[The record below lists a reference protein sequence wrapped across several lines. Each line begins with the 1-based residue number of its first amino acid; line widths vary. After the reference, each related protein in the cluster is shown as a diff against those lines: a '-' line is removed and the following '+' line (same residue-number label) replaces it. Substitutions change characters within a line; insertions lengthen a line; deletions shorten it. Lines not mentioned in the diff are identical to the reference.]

1 MDTDRIIFSQIMD
14 FIPKH
19 QFNQCV
25 HRYRGNYRIRKF
37 SCFDQFLCMAFA
49 QLTFRES
56 LRDIETCLRAMTPKL
71 YHAGFRGHISKSTL
85 ADANERRPWQIYA
98 DFAQILI
105 TKARELYADENF
117 GIELDNAAYALDTTT
132 IDLCLSLFPWA
143 QFRRHKSAVKV
154 HTLMDLKGSIP
165 CFIRITG
172 GSVHE
177 VNILDELIIEPG
189 AFYVM
194 DRGFTDFARLLTF
207 TESMAWF
214 VIRAKANLDY
224 TRTSYR
230 PVNKT
235 TGLRSDQTIT
245 LKGPLTSQYY
255 PVPLRRISYYDVDN
269 QLKLIFLTNNFML
282 DALTITK
289 LYKCRWQIELFF
301 KWLKQHLHIK
311 AFFGTSDNAVK
322 TQIWIAVSIYVL
334 IAIIKKEL
342 LLRQSLAEILQIFSI
357 TLFEKVPL
365 QQALTEIPMQNEIN
379 QNYNQLFLFN
389 L

>member
-1 MDTDRIIFSQIMD
+1 MKGDWVMSANLNIRIPEWLDKI
-14 FIPKH
+14 
-19 QFNQCV
+19 CV
-25 HRYRGNYRIRKF
+25 CPLMAYRRLKYGY
-37 SCFDQFLCMAFA
+37 
-49 QLTFRES
+49 TFRKIYLGEGEFT
-56 LRDIETCLRAMTPKL
+56 IVEP
-71 YHAGFRGHISKSTL
+71 
-85 ADANERRPWQIYA
+85 ADYYA
-98 DFAQILI
+98 LGKFKWILLG
-105 TKARELYADENF
+105 TGYNLYA
-117 GIELDNAAYALDTTT
+117 
-132 IDLCLSLFPWA
+132 
-143 QFRRHKSAVKV
+143 
-154 HTLMDLKGSIP
+154 
-165 CFIRITG
+165 
-172 GSVHE
+172 VHE

-214 VIRAKANLDY
+214 VIRAKSNLDY
-224 TRTSYR
+224 TRTCYR
-230 PVNKT
+230 PVDKT
-235 TGLRSDQTIT
+235 TGLRSDQTIS
-245 LKGPLTSQYY
+245 LKGPLTSHCY
-255 PVPLRRISYYDVDN
+255 PAPLRRIGYYDVDN
-269 QLKLIFLTNNFML
+269 QRKLIFLTNNFTL

-342 LLRQSLAEILQIFSI
+342 LLRQSLAEILQILSI

-365 QQALTEIPMQNEIN
+365 QQALTEIPVQNKIN
-379 QNYNQLFLFN
+379 QNCNQLFLFN

>member
-1 MDTDRIIFSQIMD
+1 MNTERTVFSQLMD

-25 HRYRGNYRIRKF
+25 HRYRGNYRLRSF

-71 YHAGFRGHISKSTL
+71 YHAGFRGHISRSTL

-105 TKARELYADENF
+105 AKARKLYADESF
-117 GIELDNAAYALDTTT
+117 GVDLDNAAYALDTTT

-172 GSVHE
+172 GFVHE
-177 VNILDELIIEPG
+177 VNILDELIVEPG

-214 VIRAKANLDY
+214 VIRAKSNLDY
-224 TRTSYR
+224 ARTAYR
-230 PVNKT
+230 LVDKT
-235 TGLRSDQTIT
+235 TGLRSDQTIS
-245 LKGPLTSQYY
+245 LKGPLTSHYY
-255 PVPLRRISYYDVDN
+255 PLPLRRISYYDVDN
-269 QLKLIFLTNNFML
+269 QQKLVFLTNNFTL

-301 KWLKQHLHIK
+301 KWLKQHLRIK
-311 AFFGTSDNAVK
+311 AFFGTSDNTVK

-365 QQALTEIPMQNEIN
+365 QQALTEITVQNKIN
-379 QNYNQLFLFN
+379 QNYNQLLLFN

>member
-1 MDTDRIIFSQIMD
+1 MNTDRIIFSQLMD
-14 FIPKH
+14 FVPKH

-25 HRYRGNYRIRKF
+25 RRYRGNYRTRSF

-56 LRDIETCLRAMTPKL
+56 LRDIETCLRAMTSKL

-85 ADANERRPWQIYA
+85 ADANERRSWQIYA
-98 DFAQILI
+98 DFAQLLI
-105 TKARELYADENF
+105 ARARVLYADENF
-117 GIELDNAAYALDTTT
+117 GIELANSAYALDTTT
-132 IDLCLSLFPWA
+132 IDLCLTLFPWA

-165 CFIRITG
+165 CFVSITG

-177 VNILDELIIEPG
+177 VKILDQLVLEPG

-194 DRGFTDFARLLTF
+194 DRAFTDFVRLLTF
-207 TESMAWF
+207 TQSMAYF
-214 VIRAKANLDY
+214 IIRAKAGLDY
-224 TRTSYR
+224 TRTRYR
-230 PVNKT
+230 FVDKS
-235 TGLRSDQTIT
+235 TGLRSDQDIR
-245 LKGPLTSQYY
+245 LQGPLTSKKY
-255 PVPLRRISYYDVDN
+255 PIPLRRISFYDREN
-269 QLKLIFLTNNFML
+269 HRLLIFLTNNFIL
-282 DALTITK
+282 DALTITR

-301 KWLKQHLHIK
+301 KWLKQNLHIK

-342 LLRQSLAEILQIFSI
+342 QVEATLAEILQIISI

-365 QQALTEIPMQNEIN
+365 KQALTEIPRQNENI
-379 QNYNQLFLFN
+379 QCCNQLLLFN